1 MRNNYYK
8 KYIKKFFLEKYYRIK
23 VDIKQNTHPKH
34 PQSIT

>member
-8 KYIKKFFLEKYYRIK
+8 KYIKKTLEKYYTIK

-34 PQSIT
+34 SQSIT